1 MTNIQALTPIPVLA
15 GKHARAMRCTAAIAD
30 ISASLL
36 GAEVGELTRWEM
48 LVMAPEQAVLDR
60 FLPQEIITQLFDTRT
75 DVRILYGLAERSL
88 PSHCAALAGDA
99 EMLVSTG
106 GLSHFLVIRDRSVV
120 YLPAQEAGYPMASR
134 VIRLRSNTIAELLAI
149 HFEAMWT
156 QAKQSRR
163 DDAAEGRH
171 DEILNVLS
179 EGLTD
184 DRAAMRLHMSKRT
197 FARRVAALM
206 DHLDARSRFQAGMK
220 AAHRGLV

>member
-15 GKHARAMRCTAAIAD
+15 SKHARAMGRMAAIAD

-48 LVMAPEQAVLDR
+48 LVTAPEQAVLDR
-60 FLPQEIITQLFDTRT
+60 FLPHEIITRLLDTQT

-88 PSHCAALAGDA
+88 PSHCAAAAGDA
-99 EMLVSTG
+99 KRLVFTG

-120 YLPAQEAGYPMASR
+120 YLPLHDAGYPMASR

-149 HFEAMWT
+149 HFEGMWT
-156 QAKQSRR
+156 QAKRSRG
-163 DDAAEGRH
+163 DDAGEDWH

-206 DHLDARSRFQAGMK
+206 DHLDARSRFQAGVK